1 MAGPDDRKDGR
12 MTTLNRLA
20 ILDDYQGVALADGPW
35 DRLPKSLGITVF
47 RDTLAEEDALV
58 ARLAP
63 FDAIVAIRER
73 TPFPAALLKRL
84 PNLKL
89 LITTGEKNRSF
100 DVAAAQAQGI
110 TVCGTPSFGAPTVDI
125 TWGLI
130 LNLLR
135 DLPAQQASLRAG
147 TWQSS
152 VGTAAEGLTLGI
164 LGLGKLGTR
173 VAKVGQ
179 AFGMKVIAWSQNLT
193 AEAAAAVGAT
203 RVEKQELFAQADV
216 ITLHMVLSARSR
228 GIVGAAELAA
238 MKPTAL
244 IVNTSRGPLIDQ
256 AALVAA
262 LTEKRIGGAGLD
274 VFDTE
279 PLPAGS
285 PLLAC
290 PNTMLTPH
298 LGYVS
303 RQNYAAYWQG
313 AVEAVEAYLAGNPIR
328 KLAA

>member
-1 MAGPDDRKDGR
+1 MN
-12 MTTLNRLA
+12 TLSRLA
-20 ILDDYQGVALADGPW
+20 ILDDYQDVARGMGPW
-35 DRLPKSLGITVF
+35 ARLPGSLDITVF
-47 RDTLAEEDALV
+47 RDTLKDQDALV

-63 FDAIVAIRER
+63 FDAILAMRER
-73 TPFPAALLKRL
+73 TPFPAALIKRL

-89 LITTGEKNRSF
+89 LMTTGEKNRAM

-110 TVCGTPSFGAPTVDI
+110 TVCGTPSTGAPTVDI

-147 TWQSS
+147 GWQTT
-152 VGTAAEGLTLGI
+152 VGTSVDGLTLGI
-164 LGLGKLGTR
+164 LGLGKLGSR

-203 RVEKQELFAQADV
+203 RVEKAQLFAQSDV
-216 ITLHMVLSARSR
+216 ISLHMVLSDRSR
-228 GIVGAAELAA
+228 GIVGAADLAA
-238 MKPTAL
+238 MKKTAV
-244 IVNTSRGPLIDQ
+244 IINTSRGPLIDQ

-262 LTEKRIGGAGLD
+262 LTEWRIGGAGLD
-274 VFDTE
+274 VFDEE
-279 PLPAGS
+279 PLPPNH

-290 PNTMLTPH
+290 PNTVLTPH

-303 RQNYAAYWQG
+303 TQNYQTYFKG
-313 AVEAVEAYLAGNPIR
+313 AVEAIEAYLAGQPIR
-328 KLAA
+328 VLAP